1 MNAHTRGPFWDNS
14 SNLYSNLTHN
24 SQFTVTPDASNL
36 NFLLNSSSMNY
47 TESSSMNIPR
57 SKPSFNKGF
66 YEEKKINN
74 GESDKRGD
82 INPHHST

>member
-1 MNAHTRGPFWDNS
+1 
-14 SNLYSNLTHN
+14 
-24 SQFTVTPDASNL
+24 
-36 NFLLNSSSMNY
+36 MNY

-57 SKPSFNKGF
+57 SKPSFNKGLRFHIITIFIQLGF